1 MFRFFLLESNV
12 SSSISVSSSDSR
24 ELLAGNARCIC
35 GSPMSVRGTRELLT
49 EEVSIICGSRLSLE
63 LTSLRRFIF
72 LTFLYAFLLF
82 QLPLFSQDMTNSH
95 IKQLIQTR
103 QLSKAR
109 QELAI
114 AMQGNEN
121 DPTLNLYQTELWII
135 EGEVY
140 YNSGQYKKALEIYQ
154 EAARRYPSNPMV
166 KLKYEEMVKKVKNV
180 EDSTKSKPVESIPIQ
195 PIGLQGGNGIEANS
209 IPGNNMNS
217 SNSKTDLLL
226 TILCIENF
234 VLIVFLF
241 RRLPKSK

>member
-1 MFRFFLLESNV
+1 MKEGIMILR
-12 SSSISVSSSDSR
+12 I
-24 ELLAGNARCIC
+24 
-35 GSPMSVRGTRELLT
+35 
-49 EEVSIICGSRLSLE
+49 
-63 LTSLRRFIF
+63 TSFLRRQESSKSLHFRVIGKRFIFLDSCLRRNDIF
-72 LTFLYAFLLF
+72 LTFLLSTFLLF
-82 QLPLFSQDMTNSH
+82 HLPLFSQDMTNSH

-103 QLSKAR
+103 QLAKAR

-135 EGEVY
+135 EGETY

-166 KLKYEEMVKKVKNV
+166 KLKYEEMVKKVKNA
-180 EDSTKSKPVESIPIQ
+180 EESTKNKPVESVPIQ
-195 PIGLQGGNGIEANS
+195 PIGLQGGNGMEANS

-226 TILCIENF
+226 TVLCIEN
-234 VLIVFLF
+234 LILLVFLF
-241 RRLPKSK
+241 RRFPRSK

>member
-1 MFRFFLLESNV
+1 MIRFLLAAT
-12 SSSISVSSSDSR
+12 I
-24 ELLAGNARCIC
+24 
-35 GSPMSVRGTRELLT
+35 
-49 EEVSIICGSRLSLE
+49 
-63 LTSLRRFIF
+63 
-72 LTFLYAFLLF
+72 LF
-82 QLPLFSQDMTNSH
+82 QLSLFSQDMTNSH

-103 QLSKAR
+103 QLAKAR

-135 EGEVY
+135 EGETY
-140 YNSGQYKKALEIYQ
+140 YNSGQYKKALDIYQ

-180 EDSTKSKPVESIPIQ
+180 EEFNKSKPAEPIPIQ
-195 PIGLQGGNGIEANS
+195 PIGLQDGNGVDAYS
-209 IPGNNMNS
+209 LTGSNMNA

-234 VLIVFLF
+234 ILIVFLF
-241 RRLPKSK
+241 FRLPKK